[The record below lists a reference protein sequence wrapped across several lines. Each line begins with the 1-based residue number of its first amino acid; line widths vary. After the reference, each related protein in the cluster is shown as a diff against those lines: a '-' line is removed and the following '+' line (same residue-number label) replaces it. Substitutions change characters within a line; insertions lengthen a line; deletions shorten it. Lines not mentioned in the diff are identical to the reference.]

1 MARTAIGKIVR
12 ALRVR
17 LQVMSA
23 AGAMNWDIGKVDCR
37 IVSIM
42 EHIHAC
48 VLVCSEI
55 TGIGSFS
62 CTDYIGV
69 TDPVALDEA
78 VAEWG
83 THGNSSCGLGRNP
96 GLVLGEL
103 IRMSAAFS

>member
-42 EHIHAC
+42 EHIPAC

-78 VAEWG
+78 VEWG
-83 THGNSSCGLGRNP
+83 EHGNSSCGLGRDP
-96 GLVLGEL
+96 GVVFGEL
-103 IRMSAAFS
+103 IRVPAASS